1 MNGVIGDFPG
11 DPVVKNAPANAE
23 DTGLIPGLKDFI
35 WCKAAKLVHL
45 EPMRHNKRSH
55 HNKKLV
61 HDNCGVATARHN

>member
-11 DPVVKNAPANAE
+11 DPVVKNPPANAE
-23 DTGLIPGLKDFI
+23 DTGWIPGLKDFI

-45 EPMRHNKRSH
+45 EPMRHKRSH
-55 HNKKLV
+55 RNKKLV